1 MDQNVDISNPD
12 YVRDLFDR
20 VSNTYGYTNYLASFG
35 FTERW
40 RKQCVDKLP
49 QFSEAAIGIDL
60 MCGRG
65 ETWRQLFRRRPR
77 VTKLTALDISPVMI
91 AGAKEHARKIGVENV
106 EFIEIDVFE
115 NALPPSSFD
124 FVISTFGVKTFNPE
138 QLRHLASEIN
148 RILKPGGAFSLIEVS
163 DPRGW
168 WLRYLYMFYL
178 RRVMPVIEKVF
189 LGYSYGFSMIGVY
202 VDRFGDCSALKRDLE
217 AYGLNVDF
225 TRYFFGCATGLSGS
239 KPKSAAE

>member
-1 MDQNVDISNPD
+1 MDQGVDISNPA

-40 RKQCVDKLP
+40 RKQCLEKLP
-49 QFSEAAIGIDL
+49 ALKEGTVGIDL

-65 ETWRQLFRRRPR
+65 ETWRQLFERRRR
-77 VTKLTALDISPVMI
+77 IAKLTALDISPAMI
-91 AGAKEHARKIGVENV
+91 AGAKEHATKIGADNV
-106 EFIEIDVFE
+106 EFLEVDVFE
-115 NALPPSSFD
+115 NPLPSGSFD
-124 FVISTFGVKTFNPE
+124 FVISTFGVKTFNAE

-168 WLRYLYMFYL
+168 WLRHVYMFYL

-202 VDRFGDCSALKRDLE
+202 VDRFGDCSALQRDLE
-217 AYGLNVDF
+217 AYGLEVEF
-225 TRYFFGCATGLSGS
+225 TRYFFGCATGLSGT
-239 KPKSAAE
+239 KPR